1 MCVYIYKYNFVS
13 SFYTQYIYEYIHT
26 CNVLMLSFHSRTQNQ
41 RLWIL
46 DNDVCRE
53 RGGWGVGK
61 EALGAGELLGP

>member
-1 MCVYIYKYNFVS
+1 
-13 SFYTQYIYEYIHT
+13 
-26 CNVLMLSFHSRTQNQ
+26 MLSFHSRTQNQ

-61 EALGAGELLGP
+61 EALGAGELSGP